1 MARARKDKMAPELPP
16 SWGLKIH
23 VDQCTEVTREAT
35 EDEWDADDLQHTTS
49 IVSVEPCGESHADV
63 VVDFEPRPGESA
75 WLVKVVYSTGDSF
88 HHESGLMTVVAAF
101 STERLAEQALA
112 AIESC
117 KNESV
122 YSIRVFSE
130 SARMQSIHCM
140 WKGYFDSLD
149 SASVERFEISGPK
162 PDPKGA
168 RHGR

>member
-1 MARARKDKMAPELPP
+1 MARAKKEKAVVEQPKL
-16 SWGLKIH
+16 WGLKIN
-23 VDQCTEVTREAT
+23 VEQSTEVTREAT
-35 EDEWDADDLQHTTS
+35 GDEWDADDLQHAVE
-49 IVSVEPCGESHADV
+49 IVSVESCGESHADV
-63 VVDFEPRPGESA
+63 VVDFEPKPGESA

-88 HHESGLMTVVAAF
+88 HHESGLMQVVAAF

-130 SARMQSIHCM
+130 SDRMQSIHCM

-149 SASVERFEISGPK
+149 SASVEHVVMAGPK
-162 PDPKGA
+162 AEPKGA
-168 RHGR
+168 RHAC